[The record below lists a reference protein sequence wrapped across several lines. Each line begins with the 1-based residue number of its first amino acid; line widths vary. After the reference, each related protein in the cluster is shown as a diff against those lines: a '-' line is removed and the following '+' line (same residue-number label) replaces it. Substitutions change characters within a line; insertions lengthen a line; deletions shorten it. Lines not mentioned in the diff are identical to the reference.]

1 MKLIILAN
9 ILWQSNT
16 ININN
21 KFDSLN
27 TGDPI
32 DEYVQ
37 QGGAA

>member
-16 ININN
+16 THINLRS
-21 KFDSLN
+21 KFIESLN
-27 TGDPI
+27 IGDPI

-37 QGGAA
+37 